1 MKITP
6 AAIRQKSF
14 EVGFRGYEKQEVTI
28 FLDEISEVVD
38 SLHKENMELKTKLQ
52 NTEAEAKRLKDVEE
66 SLFRTLKTAEDTG
79 AAIIVEANEAAD
91 LIIADANETADNATK
106 HIDQMISDARRQA
119 QEQAAAIIGSAET
132 KAKGTIVELRESML
146 GLVRSYEGLAEQRD
160 SMVKSL
166 RRIAQDTANQIDLS
180 EAHFSR
186 IDAKAHAR
194 AIDELSRSQTFTFAN
209 LDNLGYEADE
219 VVAEEIEESP
229 MSEMEVIEEQLELEE
244 HDSTPDLEIEIEED
258 EIEIDEDE
266 IKIEEEELEIE
277 EQELEEL
284 EMEDTRMQL
293 EDESLEEDI
302 EELEEAKEK
311 PLGET
316 LKHQASQPKYT
327 EDPKNQSGS
336 FFDQFD

>member
-6 AAIRQKSF
+6 AAIRQKTF
-14 EVGFRGYEKQEVTI
+14 EVGFRGYEKKEVTA

-79 AAIIVEANEAAD
+79 ASIIVEANEAAD
-91 LIIADANETADNATK
+91 LIIQEANETANNATK
-106 HIDQMISDARRQA
+106 HLDKMFSDSRRQA
-119 QEQAAAIIGSAET
+119 EEQAAAIIGAAEA
-132 KAKGTIVELRESML
+132 KAKETIVELRENMQ
-146 GLVRSYEGLAEQRD
+146 GLVRSYESLAEQRE

-209 LDNLGYEADE
+209 LENLGYEEEE
-219 VVAEEIEESP
+219 VVEEEIEEGP
-229 MSEMEVIEEQLELEE
+229 MAEMEIIEEELELEG
-244 HDSTPDLEIEIEED
+244 HDSTPDLELEASEEELGELEMEED
-258 EIEIDEDE
+258 IH
-266 IKIEEEELEIE
+266 EEELEKAKTEAVAPKPEAPKPISP
-277 EQELEEL
+277 
-284 EMEDTRMQL
+284 TR
-293 EDESLEEDI
+293 
-302 EELEEAKEK
+302 A
-311 PLGET
+311 
-316 LKHQASQPKYT
+316 
-327 EDPKNQSGS
+327 EDPKDQSGS

>member
-6 AAIRQKSF
+6 AAIRQKTF
-14 EVGFRGYEKQEVTI
+14 EIGFRGYEKKEVTL

-38 SLHKENMELKTKLQ
+38 QLHKENMELKTKLQ

-106 HIDQMISDARRQA
+106 HIDQLVGDSRRQA
-119 QEQAAAIIGSAET
+119 EEQAAAIILAAET
-132 KAKGTIVELRESML
+132 KAKETIVELRESMQ
-146 GLVRSYEGLAEQRD
+146 GLVRSYEGLAEQRE

-194 AIDELSRSQTFTFAN
+194 AIDELSRSQTFTLGN
-209 LDNLGYEADE
+209 LENLGYEEESFEA
-219 VVAEEIEESP
+219 EIEESP
-229 MSEMEVIEEQLELEE
+229 LTEMEVIEEQLELEA
-244 HDSTPDLEIEIEED
+244 HDSTPDLEIEKLNTAEKEVSF
-258 EIEIDEDE
+258 
-266 IKIEEEELEIE
+266 EEEAEGDVDQDVE
-277 EQELEEL
+277 EV
-284 EMEDTRMQL
+284 
-293 EDESLEEDI
+293 
-302 EELEEAKEK
+302 KEK
-311 PLGET
+311 PGAEPN
-316 LKHQASQPKYT
+316 KPQATQPKYT
-327 EDPKNQSGS
+327 EDPKSQSGS
-336 FFDQFD
+336 FFDQLD

>member
-6 AAIRQKSF
+6 AAIRQKTF
-14 EVGFRGYEKQEVTI
+14 EVGFRGYEKKEVTA

-38 SLHKENMELKTKLQ
+38 AIHKENMELKTKLQ
-52 NTEAEAKRLKDVEE
+52 HTEAEAKRLKDVEE

-79 AAIIVEANEAAD
+79 AAIILEANEAAD
-91 LIIADANETADNATK
+91 LIIADANETAENATK
-106 HIDQMISDARRQA
+106 HIDQMVADSKRQSE
-119 QEQAAAIIGSAET
+119 EQAVAIISAAEA
-132 KAKGTIVELRESML
+132 KAKETIVELRESMQ
-146 GLVRSYEGLAEQRD
+146 GLVRSYEGLAEQRE

-209 LDNLGYEADE
+209 LDKLGYEE
-219 VVAEEIEESP
+219 EGLVEEEIEESP
-229 MSEMEVIEEQLELEE
+229 MAEMETIEEDLELEA
-244 HDSTPDLEIEIEED
+244 HDSTPDLQMEIEEA
-258 EIEIDEDE
+258 ETA
-266 IKIEEEELEIE
+266 EEELE
-277 EQELEEL
+277 L
-284 EMEDTRMQL
+284 EDTKMQL

-302 EELEEAKEK
+302 DELEAVKEK
-311 PLGET
+311 KPFEEPVKPKSNQL
-316 LKHQASQPKYT
+316 KYT
-327 EDPKNQSGS
+327 DDPKNQSGS

>member
-6 AAIRQKSF
+6 TAIRHKTF
-14 EVGFRGYEKQEVTI
+14 EVGFRGYEKKEVSL

-38 SLHKENMELKTKLQ
+38 ALHKENMELKTKLQ
-52 NTEAEAKRLKDVEE
+52 NTESEAKRLKDVEE

-106 HIDQMISDARRQA
+106 HIDQMIADTRRQA
-119 QEQAAAIIGSAET
+119 EEQAAAIIGAAEI
-132 KAKGTIVELRESML
+132 KAKETIVELRESMQ
-146 GLVRSYEGLAEQRD
+146 GLVRSYEGLAEQRE

-209 LDNLGYEADE
+209 LENLGYEE
-219 VVAEEIEESP
+219 NEKIEEEIEESP
-229 MSEMEVIEEQLELEE
+229 LAEMEVIEEQLEIEE
-244 HDSTPDLEIEIEED
+244 HDATPDL
-258 EIEIDEDE
+258 
-266 IKIEEEELEIE
+266 KIEVDEEELNA
-277 EQELEEL
+277 LER
-284 EMEDTRMQL
+284 EDTKMQL
-293 EDESLEEDI
+293 EDEALDEDI
-302 EELEEAKEK
+302 EELEKAKVEAIPPRREM
-311 PLGET
+311 
-316 LKHQASQPKYT
+316 PKSESSSRRENT
-327 EDPKNQSGS
+327 SNESGS

>member
-6 AAIRQKSF
+6 AAIRQKTF
-14 EVGFRGYEKQEVTI
+14 EVGFRGYEKKEVTI

-38 SLHKENMELKTKLQ
+38 QLHKENMELKTKLQ

-106 HIDQMISDARRQA
+106 HIDQLIADSRKQSED
-119 QEQAAAIIGSAET
+119 QAAAIIGAAET
-132 KAKGTIVELRESML
+132 KAKKTIVELRESMQ
-146 GLVRSYEGLAEQRD
+146 GLVRSYEGLAEQRE

-166 RRIAQDTANQIDLS
+166 KRIAQDTLNQIDLS
-180 EAHFSR
+180 EAHYTR

-209 LDNLGYEADE
+209 LENLGYEE
-219 VVAEEIEESP
+219 EISEEEIEENP
-229 MSEMEVIEEQLELEE
+229 LEEMEVIEEQLEIEA
-244 HDSTPDLEIEIEED
+244 HDSTPDLEMKTD
-258 EIEIDEDE
+258 EAEVAE
-266 IKIEEEELEIE
+266 
-277 EQELEEL
+277 EEL
-284 EMEDTRMQL
+284 EMEDTKMQL

-302 EELEEAKEK
+302 EELEEAKQK
-311 PLGET
+311 PIVET
-316 LKHQASQPKYT
+316 VKPQAVQPKYP
-327 EDPKNQSGS
+327 ENPKNQSGS

>member
-6 AAIRQKSF
+6 AAIRQKTF
-14 EVGFRGYEKQEVTI
+14 EVGFRGYEKKEVTL

-38 SLHKENMELKTKLQ
+38 QLHKENMELKTKLQ

-91 LIIADANETADNATK
+91 LIVADANETAYNATK
-106 HIDQMISDARRQA
+106 HIDQMVADSRRQA
-119 QEQAAAIIGSAET
+119 EEQAAALITAAEV
-132 KAKGTIVELRESML
+132 KAKETIVQMRESMQ
-146 GLVRSYEGLAEQRD
+146 GLVRSYEGLAEQRE

-194 AIDELSRSQTFTFAN
+194 AIDELSRSQTFTFGN
-209 LDNLGYEADE
+209 LENLGYEEEIID
-219 VVAEEIEESP
+219 EEIEENL
-229 MSEMEVIEEQLELEE
+229 MAEMEVIEEDLELEE
-244 HDSTPDLEIEIEED
+244 HDSTPDLEMEINED
-258 EIEIDEDE
+258 EIE
-266 IKIEEEELEIE
+266 ELE
-277 EQELEEL
+277 L
-284 EMEDTRMQL
+284 EDTKMQL
-293 EDESLEEDI
+293 EDEALEEDI
-302 EELEEAKEK
+302 EELEEVKQK
-311 PLGET
+311 PIVEE
-316 LKHQASQPKYT
+316 LKPQASQPRHT